1 VENSPVVNNKSGFLY
16 IFMSIGERLKEERK
30 RLKFTQPNFAELA
43 GASKWSQIDWEKG
56 IAYPNAEYLARI
68 ADAGADVQ
76 YIVTGVRRLDNL
88 SALEQALLTAA
99 RAAPDLVGEALTVLL
114 SGKKPKKFEQT
125 FNGSVGSLVEA
136 ENISG
141 GDFRVDMRGKK

>member
-1 VENSPVVNNKSGFLY
+1 MNISD
-16 IFMSIGERLKEERK
+16 RLKEERK
-30 RLKFTQPNFAELA
+30 RLGRTQAALAEIGNVSRA
-43 GASKWSQIDWEKG
+43 SQIDWEKG
-56 IAYPNAEYLARI
+56 ITYPNAEYLARI

-136 ENISG
+136 ETISG

>member
-1 VENSPVVNNKSGFLY
+1 MDIS
-16 IFMSIGERLKEERK
+16 ERLTEERK
-30 RLKFTQPNFAELA
+30 RLKLTQEVL
-43 GASKWSQIDWEKG
+43 GGMLGVSKRSLIDWEKG

-68 ADAGADVQ
+68 ANAGADVQ

-99 RAAPDLVGEALTVLL
+99 RAAPELVGEALTVLL

-136 ENISG
+136 ETISG